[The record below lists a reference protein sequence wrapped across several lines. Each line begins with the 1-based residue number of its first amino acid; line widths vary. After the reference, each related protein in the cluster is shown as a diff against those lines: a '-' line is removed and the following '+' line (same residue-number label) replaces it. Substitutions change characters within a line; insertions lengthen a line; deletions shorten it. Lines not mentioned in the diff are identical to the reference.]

1 MMLRAGPLFMSAGE
15 VARQAVD
22 ADVHVVGVS
31 SQAAGHMT
39 LVPQLVAA
47 LKEEGMT
54 HVLVVLGGIVPE
66 QVCGVPLPA
75 PPPNNR
81 KESFLRQETRVSC
94 DEFLASFTC
103 TVSVLCAGVL
113 SGIWPRAG
121 VWFSLPFTPET
132 GCFGGGYSRWG
143 VTPPVC

>member
-1 MMLRAGPLFMSAGE
+1 MSAGE

-66 QVCGVPLPA
+66 QVCLFISSTLRYITLRCIA
-75 PPPNNR
+75 LHNR
-81 KESFLRQETRVSC
+81 V
-94 DEFLASFTC
+94 
-103 TVSVLCAGVL
+103 
-113 SGIWPRAG
+113 
-121 VWFSLPFTPET
+121 
-132 GCFGGGYSRWG
+132 
-143 VTPPVC
+143 